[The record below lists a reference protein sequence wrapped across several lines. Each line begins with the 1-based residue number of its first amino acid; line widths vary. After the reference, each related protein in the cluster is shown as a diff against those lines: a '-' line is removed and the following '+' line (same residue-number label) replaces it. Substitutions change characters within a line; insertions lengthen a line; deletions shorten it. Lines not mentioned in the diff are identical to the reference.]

1 MGEQRCCCNKQ
12 RVQILNF
19 IHNIFNLLDTER
31 TRGDNSWVRC
41 LSVCLP
47 RSIITNCYYIE
58 ACAYCLTYDIVQ
70 EPRQTLKES
79 CTRLCANIRSSG
91 VFGPLKINGFAF
103 QMGLC
108 CSINT
113 RSIYTVHWYRQVRL
127 QITTLDIIAV
137 QFVVVVALSNREPQ
151 NHIGSMSMTR
161 WDLCKIHNVIV
172 YMYIIHLISS
182 LLLCRGNTTGAT
194 CGTWTAFPSGAHGY
208 TPVCSVVRVAP
219 PIVFCVMDCRSLFFL
234 LVTLLH
240 VFVRFT
246 AYDDTFE
253 TAPVV

>member
-1 MGEQRCCCNKQ
+1 
-12 RVQILNF
+12 
-19 IHNIFNLLDTER
+19 
-31 TRGDNSWVRC
+31 
-41 LSVCLP
+41 
-47 RSIITNCYYIE
+47 
-58 ACAYCLTYDIVQ
+58 
-70 EPRQTLKES
+70 
-79 CTRLCANIRSSG
+79 
-91 VFGPLKINGFAF
+91 
-103 QMGLC
+103 MGLC

-151 NHIGSMSMTR
+151 NHIWSMSMTR

-194 CGTWTAFPSGAHGY
+194 CGTWTAFPPGAHEY

-219 PIVFCVMDCRSLFFL
+219 PIVFCVMDCRSLFLL

-246 AYDDTFE
+246 AYDYTYLWSVSVDCICGLYLWTVSVVCICGLSLWFSLTFFCSFIL
-253 TAPVV
+253 TRTSYI